1 MVKKIAGAVEHN
13 LTALSVPVSS
23 RKKHIIEGGKQV
35 TPKSILSEQLRQ
47 TERHNEWL
55 LDEALTE
62 TFPASDP
69 IAVSPSYPRQT
80 SSPRGLW
87 ETERSGAISNCNIG
101 HGKQLKP
108 DALKTPIVCDYCHT
122 EIPATVTLSFEGV
135 DYIYE
140 FCGPLCLDAWC
151 KATGSHDK

>member
-1 MVKKIAGAVEHN
+1 MPKKTYNVAG
-13 LTALSVPVSS
+13 TPM
-23 RKKHIIEGGKQV
+23 K
-35 TPKSILSEQLRQ
+35 TPKAILSGQLRQ

-55 LDEALTE
+55 LDEALAA

-69 IAVSPSYPRQT
+69 IAVSSCYLLQT
-80 SSPRGLW
+80 RSTRRLW
-87 ETERSGAISNCNIG
+87 ETERSGEISNCNIG
-101 HGKQLKP
+101 HGKQLTP

-122 EIPATVTLSFEGV
+122 EIPATVALSFEGV

-151 KATGSHDK
+151 KVTGSHDK